1 MLPAALTS
9 FSADLGLAS
18 SSCLNK
24 VCETICDSP
33 PLCKGFGLSSG
44 PDIFFLVGG
53 WNQRDCPL
61 ACFFFWL
68 SSRVEVQ
75 DFQEQGVWLVKARDL
90 AAVQQGVSVSCL
102 SLSFIS
108 NRPH

>member
-9 FSADLGLAS
+9 FSGDLGLAS

-44 PDIFFLVGG
+44 LDIFFFGG
-53 WNQRDCPL
+53 GMEPAGL
-61 ACFFFWL
+61 SVSLFFFSGYL
-68 SSRVEVQ
+68 LGLRCRIFRSRE
-75 DFQEQGVWLVKARDL
+75 FG
-90 AAVQQGVSVSCL
+90 S
-102 SLSFIS
+102 
-108 NRPH
+108 